1 MNVDHDGR
9 LLPDE
14 RTFDAVLSRVSD
26 GVTVQDTSGQVVYA
40 NPTAVE
46 MSGFES
52 AEALL
57 AATTHERTAQF
68 RLLREDGEPMPLED
82 LPGRRGLLGE
92 SASAVVRYVVQSSGE
107 ERFSLVR
114 AEPIF
119 AKDGSVAFA
128 VNTFTDVTESK
139 RNERRLRLLANAGT
153 MLSASLEYE
162 ETLKR
167 VARLAVPELAD
178 WCVVDVFD
186 EAGELQRVAT
196 HHADPTKIAI
206 GAELM
211 RRRPSYSTHVHGPYH
226 VARSGVSRMA
236 SVLNEDQLRKVA
248 AVEGW
253 DDEYFALIRQLGLRA
268 VILAPLHG
276 HDRVLGVLML
286 VSAESGRT
294 YADHDLAMA
303 ELRAR
308 RAGLAV
314 ENSLLYR
321 EAQRAIEARDRFL
334 ALAAHELLTPVT
346 IVRGYTETLERG
358 VRRAMEHSPDA
369 ERVSLDAGR
378 LRRSIGHIDQA
389 SDRLTRLIHD
399 LLDISRLQRGA
410 LGLSP
415 EPMDLSA
422 LVHSALESVQLQ
434 QAEGRYGSEIALE
447 ADLPAEGRVVGR
459 WDPVRL
465 EQVLFNV
472 LDNAMKY
479 SEPHGVVRVAL
490 SVEGEVAQLA
500 VSDGGIGIAPD
511 QLETIF
517 EPFHRT
523 KAAGE
528 QAVGFGMGLAV
539 CREIVRGHGG
549 SITAES
555 TGEHQGTTVRITLPG
570 ARLVAR
576 AVDMAALLGGNG
588 ETSELLSGTAP
599 SLQPNG

>member
-1 MNVDHDGR
+1 MNLDHHGQ
-9 LLPDE
+9 LVLDE
-14 RTFDAVLSRVSD
+14 RTFDAVLNRVSD
-26 GVTVQDTSGQVVYA
+26 GVTVQDTAGQLVYA
-40 NPTAVE
+40 NPAAVE
-46 MSGFES
+46 MIGFES
-52 AEALL
+52 LGALL
-57 AATTHERTAQF
+57 TAPAEERMARF
-68 RLLREDGEPMPLED
+68 KLLREDGEPMSLEQ

-92 SASAVVRYVVQSSGE
+92 TASAVVRYVVQSSGE

-119 AKDGSVAFA
+119 ADDGSVAFA

-139 RNERRLRLLANAGT
+139 RNERRLRLLANAGA
-153 MLSASLEYE
+153 MLSASLDYE
-162 ETLKR
+162 ETLQR
-167 VARLAVPELAD
+167 VAKLAVPELAD
-178 WCVVDVFD
+178 WCVIDVFD

-196 HHADPTKIAI
+196 YHADPAKVAIA
-206 GAELM
+206 AELM
-211 RRRPSYSTHVHGPYH
+211 RRRPTYSTNVQGPYH
-226 VARSGVSRMA
+226 VARSGVSRVA
-236 SVLNEDQLRKVA
+236 SVLNDDQLREVA
-248 AVEGW
+248 AIEGW
-253 DDEYFALIRQLGLRA
+253 DDEYSALIQQLGLRA

-286 VSAESGRT
+286 VSAESGRN
-294 YADHDLAMA
+294 YGDHDLAMA
-303 ELRAR
+303 ELLAR

-321 EAQRAIEARDRFL
+321 EARHAIEARDRFL

-346 IVRGYTETLERG
+346 IVRGYTETLERA
-358 VRRAMEHSPDA
+358 VRRAMEHAPDA

-378 LRRSIGHIDQA
+378 LRRSIGHIDLA

-399 LLDISRLQRGA
+399 LLDISRLQRGT

-422 LVHSALESVQLQ
+422 LVRSALESVQLQ

-490 SVEGEVAQLA
+490 SVEGEMAQLA
-500 VSDGGIGIAPD
+500 VSDRGIGIAPD
-511 QLETIF
+511 QVETIF

-555 TGEHQGTTVRITLPG
+555 AGEHQGTTVRITLPG
-570 ARLVAR
+570 ARLVAP
-576 AVDMAALLGGNG
+576 AVDMAALFATDGS
-588 ETSELLSGTAP
+588 TSELLSGPAP

>member
-303 ELRAR
+303 ELLAR

-576 AVDMAALLGGNG
+576 AVDMAALLGGDG